1 MMNRLA
7 SLIAASSFGMAASA
21 QIHLTVD
28 LQNNHLWRGMEVADG
43 CVVLTDLNYTFAKG
57 HATVG
62 LWGGG
67 NTRGTYKE
75 FNHYIA
81 LRAAGFE
88 LSAWDTYNFS
98 PGATYNNRQ
107 YFNYSARET
116 GRFLNCTL
124 NYRFQQP
131 RFPLL
136 LSWSTIMFGRDR
148 SADNNHQKY
157 STFVYAEY
165 PVYKNSGWQVDL
177 GLGGAFAL
185 NRAGEKS
192 NFYGD
197 TSGIVHAQL
206 RVGHDLHIGSY
217 TIPVHAMGLW
227 NPQSQKA
234 YFQIGAQIIHL

>member
-7 SLIAASSFGMAASA
+7 SLIAASAFGMAASA

-157 STFVYAEY
+157 STFVSAEY